1 MMIEKMNTSALS
13 VEKKLLTNE
22 HPSHDPYMS
31 VFEKKTA
38 PIPAVELIYEFSDGT
53 HVEITRLKSGNFQAA
68 WLDPNKPDE
77 ALDYSPETVKTC
89 RDAIKW
95 TRNLAR
101 KAHLIINEI
110 H

>member
-1 MMIEKMNTSALS
+1 MIERMNTSALS
-13 VEKKLLTNE
+13 VEKKLLTNNY
-22 HPSHDPYMS
+22 PSCDPYVN
-31 VFEKKTA
+31 VFEKKNA

-53 HVEITRLKSGNFQAA
+53 HVEIARLKNGNFQAA
-68 WLDPNKPDE
+68 WLDPNNPDE

-95 TRNLAR
+95 TRDLAR
-101 KAHLIINEI
+101 KAHLSIMEI

>member
-1 MMIEKMNTSALS
+1 MIKKVNTSTLS
-13 VEKKLLTNE
+13 
-22 HPSHDPYMS
+22 PSYDPYIS
-31 VFEKKTA
+31 AFEKKTVH
-38 PIPAVELIYEFSDGT
+38 IPAVELIYEFSDGT
-53 HVEITRLKSGNFQAA
+53 HVEIARLKNGNFQAA

-101 KAHLIINEI
+101 KAHLNITEI

>member
-1 MMIEKMNTSALS
+1 MIEKVDTSTLS
-13 VEKKLLTNE
+13 
-22 HPSHDPYMS
+22 PSCDPYVS
-31 VFEKKTA
+31 VFEKKNA
-38 PIPAVELIYEFSDGT
+38 HIPAVEIIYEFSDGT
-53 HVEITRLKSGNFQAA
+53 HVEIARLKNGNFQAA

-95 TRNLAR
+95 TRNLAH
-101 KAHLIINEI
+101 KAHLSIMEI

>member
-1 MMIEKMNTSALS
+1 MIEKVNTSAMS
-13 VEKKLLTNE
+13 AEKKLLTNNY
-22 HPSHDPYMS
+22 PSCDPYVS
-31 VFEKKTA
+31 VFEKKNA
-38 PIPAVELIYEFSDGT
+38 HIPAVEIIYEFSDGT
-53 HVEITRLKSGNFQAA
+53 HVEIARLKNGNFQAA

-95 TRNLAR
+95 TRNLAN
-101 KAHLIINEI
+101 KAHLNIMEI

>member
-1 MMIEKMNTSALS
+1 MIENVNTSALS
-13 VEKKLLTNE
+13 VEKKLLTNGYSE
-22 HPSHDPYMS
+22 YDPYVS
-31 VFEKKTA
+31 VFEKKNA
-38 PIPAVELIYEFSDGT
+38 PIPAVEIIYEFSDGT
-53 HVEITRLKSGNFQAA
+53 HVEIARLKNGNFQAA

-101 KAHLIINEI
+101 KAHLSIIEI